1 MPAIQAKPAKAVFSG
16 FGGAI
21 YDRGTTRL
29 AIFRLPLFSLVLREQ
44 RLISS
49 NSLAGDG
56 PVIALEAHILPIT
69 SHFNS
74 WRVAI
79 TPPTL

>member
-1 MPAIQAKPAKAVFSG
+1 MSRFFDSTD

-21 YDRGTTRL
+21 DEDRGTTRL

-56 PVIALEAHILPIT
+56 PVFAFEALILPIA
-69 SHFNS
+69 SRSNS

-79 TPPTL
+79 TPPNL